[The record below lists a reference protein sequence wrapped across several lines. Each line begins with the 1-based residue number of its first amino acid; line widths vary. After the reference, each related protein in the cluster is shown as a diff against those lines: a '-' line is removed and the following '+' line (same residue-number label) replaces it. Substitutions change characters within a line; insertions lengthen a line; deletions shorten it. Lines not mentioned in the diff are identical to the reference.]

1 LQAAEL
7 AARNASAARAA
18 ASTAAIGKSSS
29 FYGVS
34 WSAGDRKW
42 RANVN
47 RGGKS
52 HQIDQFDLEED
63 AARAVDEWL
72 WNNYGEGP
80 KNFDADDN
88 RIVQQSTDASIYRGI
103 TRDTRGNS
111 NGSWMARIWVGN
123 KYDYIGT
130 FDTQEEA
137 AKAYDERA
145 WKLDKPTNF
154 RLDGTRND
162 LGTNGKVRPQRRTER
177 WTPELSRQSA

>member
-1 LQAAEL
+1 MQAAEL

-29 FYGVS
+29 FYGVT
-34 WSAGDRKW
+34 WAAGDRKW
-42 RANVN
+42 EAGVW
-47 RGGKS
+47 RGGRT
-52 HQIDQFDLEED
+52 HHIDNFDVEED

-72 WNNYGEGP
+72 WNNYREGP

-103 TRDTRGNS
+103 YRENS
-111 NGSWMARIWVGN
+111 NGRWTARIWVG

-162 LGTNGKVRPQRRTER
+162 LGTNGKVAPKKRTER
-177 WTPELSRQSA
+177 WTLKLSRQAA